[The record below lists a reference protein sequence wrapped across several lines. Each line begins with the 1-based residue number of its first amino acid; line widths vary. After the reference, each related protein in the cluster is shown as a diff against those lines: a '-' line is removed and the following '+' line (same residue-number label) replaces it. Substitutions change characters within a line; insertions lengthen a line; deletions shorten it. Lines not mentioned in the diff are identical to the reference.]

1 VDFPDPSEW
10 HPSTISINYLAF
22 LRVRCF
28 VCGGGRENWS
38 FFVRAKN
45 PVDARREVVLAFF
58 TSRDFSSLNA
68 THATGRKNLE
78 IPGLRSLI
86 VSYVGISTFVHFRG
100 ESEKKHPNH
109 GGRRRTMAA
118 MVTHPRIRGVETSA
132 NMSYNKAA
140 SLKLEHTISNGT
152 Y

>member
-1 VDFPDPSEW
+1 MTLTS
-10 HPSTISINYLAF
+10 HLA
-22 LRVRCF
+22 
-28 VCGGGRENWS
+28 
-38 FFVRAKN
+38 
-45 PVDARREVVLAFF
+45 
-58 TSRDFSSLNA
+58 TS
-68 THATGRKNLE
+68 HKYLE
-78 IPGLRSLI
+78 IPGLRLLI

-109 GGRRRTMAA
+109 GGRRRHAA
-118 MVTHPRIRGVETSA
+118 AIMPHPRIRGVETSA